1 MRFWQNFRDP
11 RTAAALLSAILAFI
25 YAIIDLRSLFADAL
39 AGVRSSDPVLAGTL
53 VVGIVA
59 LAGAVV
65 TLRRG
70 NLVFLL
76 VAWSFVLGNRFVAI
90 VRFFDEIGSAGGG
103 NFALAVLSANVDVV
117 IVVIGAALAFLA
129 TALRRRRAKAAIS

>member
-11 RTAAALLSAILAFI
+11 RTAMALLSALLAFV
-25 YAIIDLRSLFADAL
+25 YAIIDLRGTFADAL
-39 AGVRSSDPVLAGTL
+39 SGAQAPEPVLAGTL

-76 VAWSFVLGNRFVAI
+76 VAWAFILGNKFVA
-90 VRFFDEIGSAGGG
+90 VLRFFDEITSSGGG

-117 IVVIGAALAFLA
+117 VAVVGAALAFLA
-129 TALRRRRAKAAIS
+129 TALRRRRAKATN

>member
-11 RTAAALLSAILAFI
+11 RTAAAMLSAILAFV
-25 YAIIDLRSLFADAL
+25 YAIIDLRGMFADAL
-39 AGVRSSDPVLAGTL
+39 AGVRSNDPVMAGTL
-53 VVGIVA
+53 VVGIVG

-76 VAWSFVLGNRFVAI
+76 VAWAFILGNRFVAI
-90 VRFFDEIGSAGGG
+90 VRFFDEMTSAGG
-103 NFALAVLSANVDVV
+103 NFALAVVSANVDV
-117 IVVIGAALAFLA
+117 ILVVIGAALAFLS
-129 TALRRRRAKAAIS
+129 TALRRRKAKAT